1 MSRLV
6 KNARSRISQV
16 SLPAGLVIATEW
28 SWRLL
33 VIAAALTVLVILIG
47 QLSFIVIPLLIALL
61 FSALITPLAFWLR
74 KNRFPGWLA
83 TIISVLTLI
92 TIFVTLIWVVITQVM
107 KSWDS
112 FQARSLIA
120 YENFVQFLLDSPLE
134 VSEAQIQ
141 AWFDDFAGDIDTSRL
156 LSGALSIG
164 TSLGTLLIGL
174 TLSLFALIFFVHDGE
189 KIWKF
194 MVRLM
199 PKDAK
204 AAIDGAGVTGW
215 RTFTTF
221 VKVQVLVAFID
232 AIGIGLGALILG
244 LPLVLPIAVIVFL
257 GGFVPIIGAFVTGA
271 IAVFIALVYE
281 GFTTAVIMLIIVI
294 AVQQLEGQ
302 ILQPFIMGKA
312 VRIHPLAVVLV
323 VTAGGFLA
331 GIAGALFAVPLL
343 ALVNVAVRY
352 IASGTWKTTKLDV

>member
-6 KNARSRISQV
+6 KNTRTRISQV
-16 SLPAGLVIATEW
+16 TLPAGLVIATEW
-28 SWRLL
+28 SWRFLI
-33 VIAAALTVLVILIG
+33 IAAALTVLIILIG

-61 FSALITPLAFWLR
+61 LSALITPLSYWLR
-74 KNRFPGWLA
+74 KNKFPNWLA
-83 TIISVLTLI
+83 TITSILVLLGT
-92 TIFVTLIWVVITQVM
+92 FVSLIWIVVTQTVR
-107 KSWDS
+107 SWDS
-112 FQARSLIA
+112 FQARSLLA
-120 YENFVQFLLDSPLE
+120 YENFVQFLLESRLE
-134 VSEAQIQ
+134 VSEEQIQ
-141 AWFDDFAGDIDTSRL
+141 SWFDDLAGDIEVSRI

-164 TSLGTLLIGL
+164 SSLGTLLIGL
-174 TLSLFALIFFVHDGE
+174 TLSIFALIFFVHDGE

-194 MVRLM
+194 IIRLM
-199 PKDAK
+199 PKDAR
-204 AAIDGAGVTGW
+204 AAIDGAGITGW

-232 AIGIGLGALILG
+232 AVGIGLGALILG

-257 GGFVPIIGAFVTGA
+257 GGFVPIVGAFVTGA

-281 GFTTAVIMLIIVI
+281 GFTTALIMLIIVI

-302 ILQPFIMGKA
+302 ILQPFIMGRA

-331 GIAGALFAVPLL
+331 GITGALFAVPLL
-343 ALVNVAVRY
+343 ALFNVAVRY
-352 IASGTWKTTKLDV
+352 IASGAWKTTKLDV